1 MSAGHVA
8 LVGATGIVGEEILR
22 VLEERDFAL
31 DQLTL
36 LASRRSAGTRV
47 EFRRQNYIVRP
58 LTPDALR
65 GVQLALFAANAA
77 TSTTYAPRLVRSG
90 AIVIDCSS
98 AFRLDPSV
106 PLCVPEVNAAVLQQH
121 QGIIAIPHGV
131 TSQLSLAL
139 APLHAAAPLKRVVVS
154 TYQSVSGA
162 GRQAVQEFDQQLRDL
177 LNFRPAEAEV
187 LPHQIAFNCLPQCG
201 DFLDNG
207 YTHEEMALVQETRK
221 LLQAPDLPM
230 TATAVYVPLAH
241 SHSASVSLE
250 MVQPLSVDAA
260 RELLAQAPGIVVQ
273 DDPAQQ
279 HYPQPIRASGQDEVF
294 VGRLRADASVP
305 YGLHLWIVADNL
317 RKGAALNVVQIAEL
331 LMAAR

>member
-8 LVGATGIVGEEILR
+8 LVGATGIVGEEVLR
-22 VLEERDFAL
+22 VLEERDVPL

-47 EFRRQNYIVRP
+47 EFRRQNHIVRP
-58 LTPDALR
+58 LTPDALS
-65 GVQLALFAANAA
+65 GVQLALFASDAE
-77 TSTTYAPRLVRSG
+77 TSTAYAPRAVRSG
-90 AIVIDCSS
+90 AVVIDCSS
-98 AFRLDPSV
+98 AFRLDPGV
-106 PLCVPEVNAAVLQQH
+106 PLCVPEINAAVLQQH
-121 QGIIAIPHGV
+121 QGIIAIPHSV

-139 APLHAAAPLKRVVVS
+139 APLHAAATLKRVVVS
-154 TYQSVSGA
+154 TYQAVSGA

-177 LNFRPAEAEV
+177 LNFRPAQAEV

-201 DFLDNG
+201 DFLDNA
-207 YTHEEMALVQETRK
+207 YTQEEMALVQETRK

-230 TATAVYVPLAH
+230 TATAAYVPLAH
-241 SHSASVSLE
+241 SHSVSVNLE
-250 MVQPLSVDAA
+250 TVQPLSVEAA
-260 RELLAQAPGIVVQ
+260 RELLEQAPGIVVE
-273 DDPAQQ
+273 DDRVRL

-294 VGRLRADASVP
+294 VGRLRADPSVP
-305 YGLHLWIVADNL
+305 YGLHLWVVADNL

>member
-8 LVGATGIVGEEILR
+8 LVGATGLVGEEILR
-22 VLEERDFAL
+22 VFEERDFPL

-47 EFRRQNYIVRP
+47 EFRRQNYVVRP
-58 LTPDALR
+58 LTPDALS
-65 GVQLALFAANAA
+65 GVQLALFAADAA
-77 TSTTYAPRLVRSG
+77 TSTAYAPRLVRSG
-90 AIVIDCSS
+90 AVVIDCSS

-106 PLCVPEVNAAVLQQH
+106 PLCVPEVNPAVLQQH
-121 QGIIAIPHGV
+121 QGIVAIPHSV

-139 APLHAAAPLKRVVVS
+139 APLHAAATLKRVVVS
-154 TYQSVSGA
+154 TYQAISGA
-162 GRQAVQEFDQQLRDL
+162 GRQAVQEFDQQLRDV
-177 LNFRPAEAEV
+177 LNFRPAEAAV

-201 DFLDNG
+201 DFLDNA
-207 YTHEEMALVQETRK
+207 YTQEEMALIQETRK
-221 LLQAPDLPM
+221 LLQAPELPM

-241 SHSASVSLE
+241 SHSAAVTLE
-250 MVQPLSVDAA
+250 TVQPLSVDTA
-260 RELLAQAPGIVVQ
+260 RELLQQAPGMVVQ
-273 DDPAQQ
+273 DSPAQQ

-294 VGRLRADASVP
+294 VGRLRADPSVP

-331 LMAAR
+331 LIAAR